1 MRTAPALL
9 LVLLSTARA
18 AAAQESGATVA
29 TSASAT
35 NMDSRTELAFS
46 GAFGYR
52 FSRAIGLEIE
62 ASWVPRLG
70 SPFPTAGGNPV
81 VLQSAPAT
89 SLVVFPGPVYTNP
102 GGRLVILSNNV
113 RVEMPTAMPALT
125 PYFVAG
131 GGIANIRRSADFTF
145 PFPSPLATAIPV
157 PIRITTE
164 RVSSAATYL
173 ALTLGGGLAVRVSS
187 HVSVDGDL
195 RLFRLLGDQDRNVGR
210 FGAGVRYRF

>member
-1 MRTAPALL
+1 MRLAPALL
-9 LVLLSTARA
+9 LSLLAVARA
-18 AAAQESGATVA
+18 AAAQESGATVGA
-29 TSASAT
+29 STSAT

-52 FSRAIGLEIE
+52 FSRTIGLELE
-62 ASWVPRLG
+62 AAWVPTLS
-70 SPFPTAGGNPV
+70 SPFPPAGGNPV
-81 VLQSAPAT
+81 LIQST
-89 SLVVFPGPVYTNP
+89 SASSFVVFPGPFYTNP
-102 GGRLVILSNNV
+102 SGRLVIVSNSV
-113 RVEMPTAMPALT
+113 RVEIPTTAPALT

-145 PFPSPLATAIPV
+145 PIPSPLAAIPV

-164 RVSSAATYL
+164 RVSSSATYL

-195 RLFRLLGDQDRNVGR
+195 RFFRLLGDQDRNVGR